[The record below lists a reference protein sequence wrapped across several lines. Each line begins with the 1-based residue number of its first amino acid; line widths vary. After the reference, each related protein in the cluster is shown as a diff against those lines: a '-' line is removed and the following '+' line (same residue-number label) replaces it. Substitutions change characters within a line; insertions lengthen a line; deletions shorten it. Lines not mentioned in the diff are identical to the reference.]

1 MPLRA
6 NSELVA
12 SAFIA
17 AVLGDPSIVGTTLPR
32 DATSWSA
39 SGFVRIVVAQGVPE
53 VHLPV
58 RRPVIGVETWA
69 APASS
74 STKPP
79 WGKAAQ
85 LAELIVAGCYA
96 SSGQVRNLT
105 MPVSGYNTVR
115 MFSAWPITEPR
126 RMVSDVA
133 SYARY
138 GFDMRCDWVD
148 LA

>member
-1 MPLRA
+1 MPRA

-12 SAFIA
+12 SAFIG
-17 AVLGDPSIVGTTLPR
+17 AVLGDTSLVGTTLPR

-39 SGFVRIVVAQGVPE
+39 SGFVRIAVAQGIPE
-53 VHLPV
+53 IHVPV
-58 RRPVIGVETWA
+58 RRPIIGVECWA
-69 APASS
+69 APSAS

-79 WGKAAQ
+79 WGKAAN

-96 SSGQVRNLT
+96 SSGATRNLT
-105 MPVSGYNTVR
+105 MPVSGYNAVR

-126 RMVSDVA
+126 RMPSDVS

-148 LA
+148 LG

>member
-1 MPLRA
+1 MTRA

-17 AVLGDPSIVGTTLPR
+17 AVLGDSSIVGTTLPR
-32 DATSWSA
+32 DNTTWST
-39 SGFVRIVVAQGVPE
+39 SGFAQIVVAAGIPE
-53 VHLPV
+53 IHVPV
-58 RRPVIGVETWA
+58 RRPVIGVQCWA
-69 APASS
+69 SPSGS

-79 WGKAAQ
+79 WGKAAT
-85 LAELIVAGCYA
+85 LAELILAGCYA
-96 SSGQVRNLT
+96 SSGATRTLT
-105 MPVSGYNTVR
+105 LPAGFNAVR

-126 RMVSDVA
+126 RMPSDVS

-148 LA
+148 LG